1 MRVSNWDLTSWFR
14 LRENLNQSGGS
25 RRIKLNTSGGR
36 ELSGL
41 MIVELEAIK
50 LRHKWIQSFAT
61 HRQFFADPTSV
72 RTGVRAAEDV
82 CLVCVSHA
90 KRGCCIRNDQ
100 RDHDTNISE
109 HSARSVDH
117 CQQMVSMLL
126 NLTKQA
132 GKSKVRYA
140 QMPQG

>member
-1 MRVSNWDLTSWFR
+1 MRVSKWDLTSWVR
-14 LRENLNQSGGS
+14 LRDNLNQSGGS

-50 LRHKWIQSFAT
+50 LRHEQVKTFAT
-61 HRQFFADPTSV
+61 HRQFFADPTSA

-100 RDHDTNISE
+100 QDHDTTNSE
-109 HSARSVDH
+109 HSARSASH
-117 CQQMVSMLL
+117 CQ
-126 NLTKQA
+126 
-132 GKSKVRYA
+132 
-140 QMPQG
+140 